1 MKLNKGI
8 FNKKSIMFIGTTLV
22 MVFTITIIIFFIVSK
37 NNKLEKESASADRKA
52 EEYIYLGEYEKAF
65 EEYNNIDINKIK
77 DNRLLALKN
86 IDMARVYF
94 LKGDVK
100 NSKKYIQLAK
110 DIGIQDDEIVNKI
123 VFYEFI
129 NGDSSQALQDGE
141 NALKANSKN
150 KSLIKSMM
158 AIYMVNKELDKAKQI
173 VQLYDVDKK
182 SAYDLAEYSRMLMI
196 LGDIK
201 GAFAKLKEAWD
212 IDKDEYKIYDVLAQ
226 ESLYNSD
233 KIISYIKEL
242 EKNNSNEL
250 AYKMWLAKI
259 YSLKED
265 KSKEGVQIIE
275 QLKGKDAGNIEIKL
289 IEASILQNMNK
300 SKEVDKLINEVI
312 QNNKD
317 DYGVLHTAAW
327 FYLRRHD
334 LEKAMEYCKKSI
346 EQNKDYP
353 DNYAFLMPQILK
365 NMNKASS
372 GKPYFITAME
382 KELYNY
388 NILES
393 VGKFYWDIEKNL
405 DKALDYYKMADHINP
420 MEPEIKYNIALLYF
434 NEGRDEDAI
443 KTLKECIKLK
453 DNIIKYHRTLGVVY
467 LTNGKHDEG
476 IKEVRTAFKLNEND
490 ILTLNNAGCYY
501 AIYTNDLHRAY
512 YNLKKAADGITSNTD
527 EYTKNVIKKNYND
540 IKLVINKIEKGKPN
554 DSIKVPDLRLLY

>member
-86 IDMARVYF
+86 IDMVRVYF

-372 GKPYFITAME
+372 VKPYFITAME

-405 DKALDYYKMADHINP
+405 DKALDY
-420 MEPEIKYNIALLYF
+420 LL
-434 NEGRDEDAI
+434 
-443 KTLKECIKLK
+443 
-453 DNIIKYHRTLGVVY
+453 
-467 LTNGKHDEG
+467 
-476 IKEVRTAFKLNEND
+476 
-490 ILTLNNAGCYY
+490 
-501 AIYTNDLHRAY
+501 
-512 YNLKKAADGITSNTD
+512 
-527 EYTKNVIKKNYND
+527 
-540 IKLVINKIEKGKPN
+540 
-554 DSIKVPDLRLLY
+554 

>member
-1 MKLNKGI
+1 MGTVLKLYK
-8 FNKKSIMFIGTTLV
+8 M
-22 MVFTITIIIFFIVSK
+22 
-37 NNKLEKESASADRKA
+37 EK
-52 EEYIYLGEYEKAF
+52 
-65 EEYNNIDINKIK
+65 
-77 DNRLLALKN
+77 
-86 IDMARVYF
+86 
-94 LKGDVK
+94 
-100 NSKKYIQLAK
+100 
-110 DIGIQDDEIVNKI
+110 
-123 VFYEFI
+123 
-129 NGDSSQALQDGE
+129 

-275 QLKGKDAGNIEIKL
+275 QLKGKDVGNIEIKL

-334 LEKAMEYCKKSI
+334 LEK
-346 EQNKDYP
+346 
-353 DNYAFLMPQILK
+353 L
-365 NMNKASS
+365 
-372 GKPYFITAME
+372 
-382 KELYNY
+382 
-388 NILES
+388 
-393 VGKFYWDIEKNL
+393 W
-405 DKALDYYKMADHINP
+405 
-420 MEPEIKYNIALLYF
+420 NIAKNPL
-434 NEGRDEDAI
+434 NKI
-443 KTLKECIKLK
+443 KTIQ
-453 DNIIKYHRTLGVVY
+453 IIMH
-467 LTNGKHDEG
+467 
-476 IKEVRTAFKLNEND
+476 F
-490 ILTLNNAGCYY
+490 
-501 AIYTNDLHRAY
+501 
-512 YNLKKAADGITSNTD
+512 
-527 EYTKNVIKKNYND
+527 
-540 IKLVINKIEKGKPN
+540 
-554 DSIKVPDLRLLY
+554 